1 MSVHCS
7 VRVFI
12 CARVGSDHVLHLA
25 VSQYTFFCSYRESTW
40 LAEVS
45 CVLILAV
52 IGISQ
57 HGHESVNTLACCTL
71 SRLGE
76 VKSAADELRI
86 TSDEENKLAHKVSQK
101 CA

>member
-1 MSVHCS
+1 MLGCLCL
-7 VRVFI
+7 FI

-40 LAEVS
+40 LAAVS